1 MQLFASKH
9 GKMIRAFLVNET

>member
-9 GKMIRAFLVNET
+9 GKMIRAFLVNDT